1 MNDIPTDKP
10 HHPKDD
16 EALGVPE
23 RMPDPPVLQVGP
35 EMAVAE
41 DVHEVVTGELVA
53 GSSLWRDA
61 WRRLLRNKL
70 AVFGIVIVLLVT
82 VASLIGPSIIKART
96 GYAYDYIPKDNRS
109 EEHTSELQSRLHLV

>member
-16 EALGVPE
+16 EALEVPV

-41 DVHEVVTGELVA
+41 DVHDVVTGELVA

-82 VASLIGPSIIKART
+82 VASLIGPSIIKA
-96 GYAYDYIPKDNRS
+96 
-109 EEHTSELQSRLHLV
+109 TSWIRIRLHS